1 MSILS
6 TSLSRIKE
14 SPTIAITQKARL
26 LKESGKEVIALASGE
41 PDFDTPDNIKAAA
54 IKAIKEGQTKYTA
67 VDGTP
72 ELKKAIVN
80 KFKRENNLIFD
91 VDNITVGTG
100 GKQVIYNCILA
111 TINPGDEVIIPAPYW
126 VSYPDIVLL
135 AGGTPKFVECDEQSD
150 FKISAEQL
158 EKLITNKTKWFIL
171 NSPANPTGMCYS
183 RSELTEL
190 VKVLKKHKHVNILTD
205 DIYEH
210 IIYHD
215 VKSANDPKFVNI
227 LEIDNSLK
235 DRTIVING
243 VSKAYAMTGWR
254 IGYAAGSKE
263 LIKAMQKIQ
272 SQSTTNPSSISQA
285 AAIKAIK
292 EGQTKYT
299 AVDGTPELKK
309 AIVNKFKRENNL
321 SFDVENI
328 TVGTGGKQV
337 IYNCILATINPG
349 DEVIIPAPYWVSYPD
364 IVLLA
369 GGTPKFVECDE
380 QSDFK
385 ISAEQLEKLITNK
398 TKWFILNSPANP
410 TGMCYSR
417 SELTELVK
425 VLKKHKHVNIL
436 TDDIYEHIIYQDVKS
451 ANDPKFVN
459 ILEIDNALKDR
470 TIVINGVSKA
480 YAMTGWRIGYAAG
493 PKELIK
499 GIQKIQSQSTTNPS
513 SISQAAAVEA
523 LNGDQSFINTRA
535 LEFKKRRDF
544 VVHALNNINGLTC
557 VNPQGAFY
565 VFPNCKKTMNKKTS
579 SGKII
584 KNDTDFATYLLEE
597 TGVAIVQGS
606 AFGLE
611 GYFRISY
618 ATSMQI
624 LEKAVIKIKSFCES
638 LK

>member
-54 IKAIKEGQTKYTA
+54 IKAIKEGQTKYTP

-80 KFKRENNLIFD
+80 KFKKENNLSFE

-126 VSYPDIVLL
+126 VSYPDMVLL

-150 FKISAEQL
+150 FKISANQL
-158 EKLITNKTKWFIL
+158 DKLITNKTKWFIL
-171 NSPANPTGMCYS
+171 NSPGNPTGMCYS
-183 RSELTEL
+183 RSELIEI
-190 VKVLKKHKHVNILTD
+190 VKVLKKYKHVNILTD

-210 IIYHD
+210 ILYQD
-215 VKSANDPKFVNI
+215 KGANDSRFINI
-227 LEIDNSLK
+227 LEIDDSLK
-235 DRTIVING
+235 DRT
-243 VSKAYAMTGWR
+243 
-254 IGYAAGSKE
+254 
-263 LIKAMQKIQ
+263 
-272 SQSTTNPSSISQA
+272 
-285 AAIKAIK
+285 
-292 EGQTKYT
+292 
-299 AVDGTPELKK
+299 
-309 AIVNKFKRENNL
+309 
-321 SFDVENI
+321 
-328 TVGTGGKQV
+328 
-337 IYNCILATINPG
+337 
-349 DEVIIPAPYWVSYPD
+349 
-364 IVLLA
+364 
-369 GGTPKFVECDE
+369 
-380 QSDFK
+380 
-385 ISAEQLEKLITNK
+385 
-398 TKWFILNSPANP
+398 
-410 TGMCYSR
+410 
-417 SELTELVK
+417 LV
-425 VLKKHKHVNIL
+425 V
-436 TDDIYEHIIYQDVKS
+436 
-451 ANDPKFVN
+451 
-459 ILEIDNALKDR
+459 
-470 TIVINGVSKA
+470 NGVSKA

-493 PKELIK
+493 PKSLIK
-499 GIQKIQSQSTTNPS
+499 AIQKIQSQSTTNPS

-523 LNGDQSFINTRA
+523 LNGDQSFIHSRA

-544 VVHALNNINGLTC
+544 VVKALNATNGLTC

-565 VFPNCKKTMNKKTS
+565 VFPNCKKLMNKKTT

-584 KNDTDFATYLLEE
+584 KNDTDFASYLLDE

-624 LEKAVIKIKSFCES
+624 LEKALMKIKTFCES